1 MTKAARWITSIG
13 AFLIVLALIIVVGA
27 WRLGLL
33 PLFFPPPAPAGTVQN
48 TTTGTGLPPAGTYIQ
63 QQQPSKTGAETDVD
77 NTDKQQTSLSA
88 PGITTINNSGSA
100 TGLPEDSAQLT
111 KDQLQQQIDDYYT
124 ARLQN
129 LAASYES
136 RLNGL
141 ISEAFNEYQSDKN
154 QGKDVSVAAMAFK
167 YMSEGNALEKQ
178 CDAQFYPLLD
188 EFEADLR
195 KNNLPLDA
203 AIKAKQEYESA
214 KVNRKKELLSAAAK
228 MI

>member
-33 PLFFPPPAPAGTVQN
+33 PLFFPPPAPAGTAQN

>member
-1 MTKAARWITSIG
+1 MTRTGRWITSLG
-13 AFLIVLALIIVVGA
+13 AVVLGLALLAFVGA
-27 WRLGLL
+27 WRLGLPVL
-33 PLFFPPPAPAGTVQN
+33 LSPLASIGTPLTDILNSGPAP
-48 TTTGTGLPPAGTYIQ
+48 GTGFSGSTEQPQ
-63 QQQPSKTGAETDVD
+63 QSSKTGTQADQSPSTLGSVAIP
-77 NTDKQQTSLSA
+77 TW
-88 PGITTINNSGSA
+88 NS
-100 TGLPEDSAQLT
+100 TQLT
-111 KDQLQQQIDDYYT
+111 KDQLRQQIDDYYT

-141 ISEAFNEYQSDKN
+141 VSEAFNEYQSDKN
-154 QGKDVSVAAMAFK
+154 QGKDVSVVAMAFK